1 MKAKLGIV
9 MCPAWSLETPPLSLG
24 LLAGSLKTRGRKVK
38 QFHLNLLSAM
48 HVDKDAQEELWAPTG
63 HFFWTNDH
71 SFEDRILPAY
81 GEYWDTL
88 IDEMAQL
95 DIVTFTTYFSNIVV
109 TDYIAER
116 LYKKNPK
123 IHIFYG
129 GAYCWNAPKG
139 GLRQSKPTGE
149 PDRYWIK
156 VSCDTE
162 GELIINDLVDCYESK
177 TDYTKVSGI
186 WTWDEYGE
194 PVSTGMREPQKD
206 LTVIPNANWDGVDL
220 PAYAQFHY
228 EGHTHLPL
236 QGSRGCTYKCTFCS
250 ETRIF
255 RFRKGIDIKEEVLE
269 QVNKYGVTHFSFVDS
284 LVNGSMPQFKV
295 FVNEM
300 AKEVEKD
307 PRLKDLSFGGYAR
320 THKEMD
326 DDLMKVAAKAGFKWL
341 SIGVESGTPKILE
354 VIEKRQTVEGVEQL
368 WEACWKNG
376 IRMDANWISGYPK
389 ENHVDWIIS
398 LYFLYKNKHYIPVV
412 AANQFPAG
420 VTPGTALDQYRDVFN
435 ITPMGNI
442 FYDWTSW
449 DLRNTYINR
458 FLRLKLCHM
467 FLNMYKI
474 YYSGFWTVKDDIK
487 KLKFK
492 NPESIFN
499 QKEFKEWN
507 PKHNGTYWQQTHNR
521 RQFPHQF
528 AVKDIDYNVPY
539 LEFAN
544 IPETG
549 EYDPLVSIEDTIMIE
564 TRNEIRVWC
573 WLIHQLNGP
582 YEIEV
587 EFDEDYSERNIDGAR
602 MVTKFKWESNFDG
615 SYRLSIDNK
624 LTVDKTA
631 KTTVNIQLP
640 NEYKYSSKESWRK
653 RRKQI
658 IEKFKEDKNPVH
670 AGHVHL
676 QQDGKNQTLISL
688 YDIGFHDK
696 FHDVGDLNDRYD
708 DEEYLQKKYGVP
720 NYLDALDVEK
730 YKINLKRT
738 FMTGKH

>member
-1 MKAKLGIV
+1 
-9 MCPAWSLETPPLSLG
+9 
-24 LLAGSLKTRGRKVK
+24 
-38 QFHLNLLSAM
+38 
-48 HVDKDAQEELWAPTG
+48 
-63 HFFWTNDH
+63 
-71 SFEDRILPAY
+71 
-81 GEYWDTL
+81 
-88 IDEMAQL
+88 
-95 DIVTFTTYFSNIVV
+95 
-109 TDYIAER
+109 
-116 LYKKNPK
+116 
-123 IHIFYG
+123 
-129 GAYCWNAPKG
+129 
-139 GLRQSKPTGE
+139 
-149 PDRYWIK
+149 
-156 VSCDTE
+156 
-162 GELIINDLVDCYESK
+162 
-177 TDYTKVSGI
+177 
-186 WTWDEYGE
+186 
-194 PVSTGMREPQKD
+194 
-206 LTVIPNANWDGVDL
+206 
-220 PAYAQFHY
+220 
-228 EGHTHLPL
+228 
-236 QGSRGCTYKCTFCS
+236 
-250 ETRIF
+250 
-255 RFRKGIDIKEEVLE
+255 
-269 QVNKYGVTHFSFVDS
+269 
-284 LVNGSMPQFKV
+284 
-295 FVNEM
+295 
-300 AKEVEKD
+300 
-307 PRLKDLSFGGYAR
+307 
-320 THKEMD
+320 
-326 DDLMKVAAKAGFKWL
+326 
-341 SIGVESGTPKILE
+341 
-354 VIEKRQTVEGVEQL
+354 
-368 WEACWKNG
+368 
-376 IRMDANWISGYPK
+376 
-389 ENHVDWIIS
+389 
-398 LYFLYKNKHYIPVV
+398 
-412 AANQFPAG
+412 
-420 VTPGTALDQYRDVFN
+420 
-435 ITPMGNI
+435 
-442 FYDWTSW
+442 
-449 DLRNTYINR
+449 
-458 FLRLKLCHM
+458 M
-467 FLNMYKI
+467 FLNMYKK

-658 IEKFKEDKNPVH
+658 IERFKEDKNPVH

-720 NYLDALDVEK
+720 NYLDALDIEK

>member
-1 MKAKLGIV
+1 MKAKVGIV

-24 LLAGSLKTRGRKVK
+24 LLAGALKTKGREVK
-38 QFHLNLLSAM
+38 QFHINLLSAI
-48 HVDKDAQEELWAPTG
+48 HVDKDSQEELWAPTG

-81 GEYWDTL
+81 KDYWDTL
-88 IDEMAQL
+88 IDEMAEL

-116 LYKKNPK
+116 LYNKNPK

-162 GELIINDLVDCYESK
+162 GELIINDLVDCYENK
-177 TDYTKVSGI
+177 TDYKEVSGI
-186 WTWDEYGE
+186 WTWNKYGE
-194 PVSTGMREPQKD
+194 PISTGMRKPQKD

-255 RFRKGIDIKEEVLE
+255 RFRKGLDIKEEVLE

-320 THKEMD
+320 THKQMNN
-326 DDLMKVAAKAGFKWL
+326 DLMKKAAKAGFKWL

-354 VIEKRQTVEGVEQL
+354 VIEKRQTVEGIEQL
-368 WEACWKNG
+368 WEACWRNG

-435 ITPMGNI
+435 IT
-442 FYDWTSW
+442 DQWE
-449 DLRNTYINR
+449 TY
-458 FLRLKLCHM
+458 F
-467 FLNMYKI
+467 
-474 YYSGFWTVKDDIK
+474 
-487 KLKFK
+487 
-492 NPESIFN
+492 
-499 QKEFKEWN
+499 
-507 PKHNGTYWQQTHNR
+507 
-521 RQFPHQF
+521 
-528 AVKDIDYNVPY
+528 
-539 LEFAN
+539 
-544 IPETG
+544 
-549 EYDPLVSIEDTIMIE
+549 TIG
-564 TRNEIRVWC
+564 
-573 WLIHQLNGP
+573 Q
-582 YEIEV
+582 
-587 EFDEDYSERNIDGAR
+587 
-602 MVTKFKWESNFDG
+602 
-615 SYRLSIDNK
+615 
-624 LTVDKTA
+624 
-631 KTTVNIQLP
+631 
-640 NEYKYSSKESWRK
+640 
-653 RRKQI
+653 
-658 IEKFKEDKNPVH
+658 
-670 AGHVHL
+670 
-676 QQDGKNQTLISL
+676 
-688 YDIGFHDK
+688 
-696 FHDVGDLNDRYD
+696 VG
-708 DEEYLQKKYGVP
+708 
-720 NYLDALDVEK
+720 
-730 YKINLKRT
+730 I
-738 FMTGKH
+738 